1 MNEKEKKLEELL
13 NRFFE
18 SQGREEVKWDIL
30 RGDEIL
36 SGFVTPEPKYDVLEA
51 IKLRVSEKLEQKR
64 SAGHNRMVFLR
75 SFAAAMILIA
85 VMLGVQ
91 FMQHEKT
98 FIDVDRDRILGGVPM
113 NWGDDG
119 VLDALSAEVG
129 ELEDS
134 FIRIRLDESGIEE
147 NSDMAE
153 LEYEMME
160 IAGDFWKG

>member
-18 SQGREEVKWDIL
+18 AQGREEVKWDIL

-36 SGFVTPEPKYDVLEA
+36 SGFVTPEPKQDVLEA
-51 IKLRVSEKLEQKR
+51 IKHRVSQKLEQKR
-64 SAGHNRMVFLR
+64 STVNNRLVFLR
-75 SFAAAMILIA
+75 SFAAAIILIA

-91 FMQHEKT
+91 FMQHEKN
-98 FIDVDRDRILGGVPM
+98 FIDVDQDRILGGVPM

-119 VLDALSAEVG
+119 VLDSLSAEVG
-129 ELEDS
+129 ELEER
-134 FIRIRLDESGIEE
+134 FINIRLDESVIEE

-153 LEYEMME
+153 LEYEMLE

>member
-18 SQGREEVKWDIL
+18 AHGREEVKWDIL

-36 SGFVTPEPKYDVLEA
+36 SGFVTPEPKQDLLEA
-51 IKLRVSEKLEQKR
+51 IKLKVGQKLEQKR
-64 SAGHNRMVFLR
+64 SAGHNRMVLLR
-75 SFAAAMILIA
+75 SAAAAMILIA

-91 FMQHEKT
+91 FMQNEKAIT
-98 FIDVDRDRILGGVPM
+98 GYDSGSLAQIDWNG
-113 NWGDDG
+113 DG
-119 VLDALSAEVG
+119 VLDVLSAEVD
-129 ELEDS
+129 ELEES
-134 FIRIRLDESGIEE
+134 FIHIRLDESGMEE
-147 NSDMAE
+147 SSDMAE